1 VGSVGAAGSVGG
13 VGSVDDDIAILQRQ
27 LLDFYQAHCPER
39 VAEVSGALAKLQDPD
54 FKARAGAAG
63 TIAWLMEEMRAQAM
77 RAQDTPMQSQATG
90 GEHSAGGVGKGRAS
104 NTSVEYHSGTIDYEE
119 EEGGV
124 HGVQYHGGAVGYE
137 EDEGGVHGVQYHGGA
152 VGYEEE
158 EGGVHGV
165 QYHGGAV
172 GYEEEEGG
180 VHGVQYHSG
189 TIEYEE
195 EDDDHTT
202 APRAK
207 TASSTRDTV
216 LQVIASRTEGMN
228 LHDARELAARFV
240 EQLGATGHAGGAAAD
255 LTEVLAELRAM
266 SETEWD
272 AALSAAA
279 P

>member
-1 VGSVGAAGSVGG
+1 

-77 RAQDTPMQSQATG
+77 RAQDVPVQSQATG
-90 GEHSAGGVGKGRAS
+90 GEHSAGGVGKGGAS
-104 NTSVEYHSGTIDYEE
+104 NISVE
-119 EEGGV
+119 
-124 HGVQYHGGAVGYE
+124 
-137 EDEGGVHGVQYHGGA
+137 YHGGA

-165 QYHGGAV
+165 HYHGGAV
-172 GYEEEEGG
+172 GYEEEEG

-207 TASSTRDTV
+207 TASSTKDTV
-216 LQVIASRTEGMN
+216 LQVIASRTQGMN

-240 EQLGATGHAGGAAAD
+240 EQLGATGHAAAD